1 MIYVL
6 VYIYNWYNFYDV
18 FFDNKNM
25 LIVKYIYMLYLMF
38 RIFNVIFIIIYLFY
52 GSSNI

>member
-6 VYIYNWYNFYDV
+6 VYIYNWFNFYDV
-18 FFDNKNM
+18 FFDNKKM
-25 LIVKYIYMLYLMF
+25 LIVKIYIYVIF
-38 RIFNVIFIIIYLFY
+38 DVFNVIFLIIYLFY